1 MPVPAEVPAGFHGA
15 GRTGWSVNN
24 KGVRQLWRDNVFQTT
39 DQNGTK
45 RSADL
50 LSGSSHVGRYTRSDQ
65 APGEAAP
72 LAYRHLSMFVYGVC
86 AGPTGKVDRFAR
98 PSIDNARSPEDQT
111 LVLFDQPSI
120 SIAYNHILGE
130 AQQHEDLEGVILMHD
145 DVEILDP
152 LFREKLQRA
161 FADGSVGVVG
171 VVGARRVSSL
181 EWWNYE
187 PKGRVREDR
196 AGMVDFG
203 GGEHDVDMVD
213 GLLLALSPWV
223 ARNLRFDEG
232 YVGFHGYDAEICFSA
247 KAHGRR
253 VVVQEIDV
261 LHRTQGGYGDKGAF
275 DEADLRFQRKWGL
288 TPPKPPHPV
297 RRLYIRVAE
306 RLSSRRR
313 PPG

>member
-1 MPVPAEVPAGFHGA
+1 MNNQG
-15 GRTGWSVNN
+15 VN
-24 KGVRQLWRDNVFQTT
+24 QLWRDNVFPGAHQK
-39 DQNGTK
+39 GTE

-50 LSGSSHVGRYTRSDQ
+50 LSGSPHVGRCKQPDQ
-65 APGEAAP
+65 TPDDAAS

-86 AGPTGKVDRFAR
+86 AGPSGKVDRFAR
-98 PSIDNARSPEDQT
+98 PSIDNARAPEDQT
-111 LVLFDQPSI
+111 LVLSDQPSI

-152 LFREKLQRA
+152 LFREKLRRA

-171 VVGARRVSSL
+171 VVGARGVSSL

-187 PKGRVREDR
+187 TKGRVREDR

-261 LHRTQGGYGDKGAF
+261 LHRTQGGYGDKSAF
-275 DEADLRFQRKWGL
+275 DEADLRFQRKWDL
-288 TPPKPPHPV
+288 TPPKRPHLV
-297 RRLYIRVAE
+297 RRLHMRVTE

-313 PPG
+313 PPA